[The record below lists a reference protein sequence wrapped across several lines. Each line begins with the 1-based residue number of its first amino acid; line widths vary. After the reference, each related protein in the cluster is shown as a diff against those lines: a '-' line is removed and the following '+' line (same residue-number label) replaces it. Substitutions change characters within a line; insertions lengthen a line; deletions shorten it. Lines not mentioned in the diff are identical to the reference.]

1 MIYYGLQILNPE
13 YFLIASCC
21 ICAIVSLASGSSW
34 STIATVGIAL
44 IGIGQV
50 LGISEGLVAGSIIS
64 GAYFGD
70 KMSPL
75 SDTTNLAAAMS
86 SSNLFSHI
94 KYMMYTT
101 IPSFLIS
108 IIIFFFIGLSIET
121 TTTQN
126 INDLLIA
133 LENKFN
139 INYWLFLVPLIV
151 VLLIIKKSQQY
162 HL

>member
-21 ICAIVSLASGSSW
+21 ICAIVSIASGSSW
-34 STIATVGIAL
+34 SLLRQLGL
-44 IGIGQV
+44 HLLV
-50 LGISEGLVAGSIIS
+50 LPSTWDSKLVAGAIIS
-64 GAYFGD
+64 GSIFGD

-75 SDTTNLAAAMS
+75 FHTTNLAAAMS

-101 IPSFLIS
+101 IPSFIIS
-108 IIIFFFIGLSIET
+108 IIIFFYWMIYRN

-151 VLLIIKKSQQY
+151 VF
-162 HL
+162 